1 MESLSPRHLAKR
13 AAGAERAPP
22 SSQHRA
28 PVGHEAWSLTPTP
41 YPLQATGLGRMKPN
55 ILVIGFKKN
64 WQSAHPA
71 TVEDYIGILQ

>member
-1 MESLSPRHLAKR
+1 M
-13 AAGAERAPP
+13 
-22 SSQHRA
+22 
-28 PVGHEAWSLTPTP
+28 GHEAWSLTPTP